1 MNYKE
6 ENNSVLRD
14 TRSIRATFFVV
25 VVQQSGAYC
34 CMFPSLFWMLF
45 RGLPQLKR
53 PLPED
58 RDPGWSVFP
67 SPCPVSRPDCTPQVR
82 GLALLTQINQSHEF
96 ATFSLSRSQI
106 ITSCSIHKERNGK
119 STFRSIR
126 EVTSWQ
132 DSCSLSKPSLV
143 VLFFSAPKQQSR
155 HKLSISHMVMTTND
169 HGCFQAELSV

>member
-1 MNYKE
+1 MNYEE
-6 ENNSVLRD
+6 ENSSVLRD
-14 TRSIRATFFVV
+14 AQSIRATFFFF
-25 VVQQSGAYC
+25 VQHGGAYC

-67 SPCPVSRPDCTPQVR
+67 SPCPVSRPDSTPQVR
-82 GLALLTQINQSHEF
+82 GLALLTQINQSNEC
-96 ATFSLSRSQI
+96 ATFLLSRSQI

-143 VLFFSAPKQQSR
+143 VLFFSAPNQ
-155 HKLSISHMVMTTND
+155 
-169 HGCFQAELSV
+169 